1 MQAEFFTEK
10 TLRILVVDDIEINCE
25 LLEHLLRDIASL
37 DIAYSGETALV
48 KVCQNTY
55 DVILLDISLG
65 MGMDGFEVLQEIKSQ
80 GRNKNT
86 PVIAVTGSVTESYL
100 GEFLIKGFKGFL
112 SKPFTKQELM
122 DAINKT
128 IA

>member
-65 MGMDGFEVLQEIKSQ
+65 MGMDGFEVFQEIKVQ
-80 GRNKNT
+80 GNNKNT
-86 PVIAVTGSVTESYL
+86 PVIAVTGSVTEWDE
-100 GEFLIKGFKGFL
+100 GDFLAKGFKGFL